1 MIENPGSLVAVSIEL
16 TIERP
21 GSLAAVSIDDSTRLL
36 VFDLDGTF
44 WPNEFNPDRQPPFM
58 RISRTEV
65 RTGEG
70 ETLSLKTGLLEL
82 LNQARVRNVMCSI
95 ASMGDPDIVL
105 PLIEQFGFP
114 IKFRHSQLGWDGKDS
129 MVEEILRVL
138 EAEDGIKVS
147 NLEVMFV
154 DDDEK
159 NLLEVGNRFPGARL
173 VKAP

>member
-1 MIENPGSLVAVSIEL
+1 MIENPGSLSAVSIEL
-16 TIERP
+16 MIERP

-36 VFDLDGTF
+36 VLDLDGTI
-44 WPNEFNPDRQPPFM
+44 WSNEFNPDRQPPFM
-58 RISRTEV
+58 RISRNEV

-70 ETLSLKTGLLEL
+70 ETLSLNTGLLEL
-82 LNQARVRNVMCSI
+82 LNQARVRNVVCSI

-105 PLIEQFGFP
+105 PLIERFGLP

-129 MVEEILRVL
+129 MVEEILVL

-147 NLEVMFV
+147 NVEVMFV